1 MNQLG
6 IIIKNEYLTDI
17 RSKSFWIG
25 TFVLP
30 VLLVLFGIF
39 MGYMM
44 EDSTTLQK
52 TSNPMVD
59 SVDDMSGIQ
68 VLGMLMGI
76 FLAMFLMIYG
86 SQIFN
91 KVKKE
96 KTNRIVEILATS
108 VTGRTMMLGKI
119 ISVALIGFTQLI
131 LWALSILLII
141 YVIAIVF
148 SPDIPWEELLDLRVA
163 MAFVWSILFFA
174 GGYVFF
180 GSLYAA
186 CGAMTDK
193 DNENQSY
200 MTAITFILLSSF
212 YIGEYAVTNA
222 SNVFVTFCSY
232 FPFTAPVIGCINAIT
247 GEVPLYQSI
256 LSLIILYVFAATAVA
271 LAGKIYTSSILLKG
285 KKISP
290 SDIILF
296 LKMK

>member
-1 MNQLG
+1 MSQLG

-44 EDSTTLQK
+44 GDSPLMQK
-52 TSNPMVD
+52 TSAPTADPM
-59 SVDDMSGIQ
+59 DDMSGMQI
-68 VLGMLMGI
+68 LGMLMGI

-108 VTGRTMMLGKI
+108 VSGRTMMLGKI
-119 ISVALIGFTQLI
+119 ISVALIGFTQII
-131 LWALSILLII
+131 LWAISIILIV
-141 YVIAIVF
+141 YMLVIIF
-148 SPDIPWEELLDLRVA
+148 SPDIPWKELLDVRVG
-163 MAFVWSILFFA
+163 MAFVWCILFFV

-180 GSLYAA
+180 GSLFAA

-200 MTAITFILLSSF
+200 MTAITFILLGSF
-212 YIGEYAVTNA
+212 YIGEFAVTNA

-256 LSLIILYVFAATAVA
+256 LSLLILYFFAATAVA

-285 KKISP
+285 KKITP